1 MNKGLQNLTE
11 NILEEKMK
19 TQPDKRKIEIWQNSI
34 VDIENYKKQG
44 TVIRSK
50 EMTIVSEK
58 NSTEHYTK
66 SKTIIK
72 FYKKNH

>member
-1 MNKGLQNLTE
+1 MNKDLQNLTE
-11 NILEEKMK
+11 NILQEKMK
-19 TQPDKRKIEIWQNSI
+19 IQPDERKIEIWQNSI

-50 EMTIVSEK
+50 EMTIINEK
-58 NSTEHYTK
+58 NSTEHSTR

-72 FYKKNH
+72 SYKKNY

>member
-1 MNKGLQNLTE
+1 
-11 NILEEKMK
+11 MK
-19 TQPDKRKIEIWQNSI
+19 IQPDERKIEIWQNSI

-50 EMTIVSEK
+50 EITIISEK
-58 NSTEHYTK
+58 NSTEHYTR

-72 FYKKNH
+72 SYKKNY